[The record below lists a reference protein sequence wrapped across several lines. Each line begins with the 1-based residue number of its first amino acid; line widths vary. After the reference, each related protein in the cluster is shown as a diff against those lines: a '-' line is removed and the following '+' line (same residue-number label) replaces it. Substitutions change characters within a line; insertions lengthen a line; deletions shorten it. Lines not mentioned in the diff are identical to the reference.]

1 VCNYSGVVQTEIS
14 PKSQNVDDF
23 IPILLEFKR
32 DLKNRVRL
40 AGLRNIENIL
50 KLFRIILIKD

>member
-1 VCNYSGVVQTEIS
+1 
-14 PKSQNVDDF
+14 VDDF
-23 IPILLEFKR
+23 IPILLESKR
-32 DLKNRVRL
+32 DLKNRVRK